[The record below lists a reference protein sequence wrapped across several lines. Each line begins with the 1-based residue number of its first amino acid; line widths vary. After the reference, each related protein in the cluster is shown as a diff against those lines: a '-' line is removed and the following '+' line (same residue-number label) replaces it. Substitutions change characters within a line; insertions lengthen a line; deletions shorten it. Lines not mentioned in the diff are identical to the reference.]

1 MNIFTET
8 KVSFF
13 KPYKNR
19 DGEWTPGRIPELK
32 PLFEVLTTDWQPRLT
47 AAIKREPDKS
57 RRDSLK
63 KRLYGITPSAVMKG
77 GRKGSA
83 SMVHTGLIQ
92 FDIDT
97 IPESEIQSYIA
108 VIRLIPHVLYLS
120 ISASGRGLWGLM
132 QITDPEKHSLHYD
145 AIKASF
151 NEIGIKIDTAP
162 RAVNSLRFLSYDPQA
177 YFNPDAPVF
186 DEIIEPVKPKPYKSK
201 LKSRLKVQGDFNN
214 PNKWFN
220 SNCTAEYIT
229 EILEN
234 FDFAFHSI
242 NGPRHRFTRPG
253 KDVSAGLSV
262 DFHEEKRILY
272 SFSSSV
278 QGLEYWKQEKEN
290 GWSCSPL
297 TALLIYGCGGF
308 KQKHWAIAHRYIKDK
323 MEYSLMI

>member
-13 KPYKNR
+13 KPFKNTK
-19 DGEWTPGRIPELK
+19 GEWIPGITPELK
-32 PLFEVLTTDWQPRLT
+32 SLLEVLTTDWQPRLT
-47 AAIKREPDKS
+47 AAIKGEPDKS
-57 RRDSLK
+57 RRDALK
-63 KRLYGITPSAVMKG
+63 KRLYGITPSARMTG
-77 GRKGSA
+77 GRNGSFLK
-83 SMVHTGLIQ
+83 VHTRLMQ

-97 IPESEIQSYIA
+97 IPESKIENYRTI
-108 VIRLIPHVLYLS
+108 IRMIPHVLYLS

-132 QITDPEKHSLHYD
+132 QISEPEKHSLHYD

-151 NEIGIKIDTAP
+151 SEIGIKIDTAP

-177 YFNPDAPVF
+177 YFNPGALVF
-186 DEIIEPVKPKPYKSK
+186 DKIIEPVKPKPYKSK
-201 LKSRLKVQGDFNN
+201 FQNRFKVRGDFNN
-214 PNKWFN
+214 PIEWFN
-220 SNCTAEYIT
+220 SNCTAEFIT

-234 FDFAFHSI
+234 FDFAFHS
-242 NGPRHRFTRPG
+242 NDGSRHRFTRPG

-262 DFHEEKRILY
+262 DFHEEKRTLY

-278 QGLEYWKQEKEN
+278 PGLEYWKREKET
-290 GWSCSPL
+290 GWSCAPL

-308 KQKHWAIAHRYIKDK
+308 KKKHWAIAYRYIKDK

>member
-13 KPYKNR
+13 KPYKNK
-19 DGEWTPGRIPELK
+19 DGEWTTGTIPELK

-83 SMVHTGLIQ
+83 LMVHTGLIQ

-108 VIRLIPHVLYLS
+108 IIRRIPHVLYLS
-120 ISASGRGLWGLM
+120 VSASGRGLWGLI
-132 QITDPEKHSLHYD
+132 QISAPQNHSLHYR

-151 NEIGIKIDTAP
+151 KEIGIKLDTAP

-177 YFNPDAPVF
+177 YFNPGALVF
-186 DEIIEPVKPKPYKSK
+186 DKIIEPVKPKPYKSK
-201 LKSRLKVQGDFNN
+201 LKNRVKLPGDFNN
-214 PNKWFN
+214 PLDWFN
-220 SNCTAEYIT
+220 GNCTAEFIM

-234 FDFAFHSI
+234 FDFAYHS
-242 NGPRHRFTRPG
+242 NDGPRHRFTRPG

-262 DFHEEKRILY
+262 DFHEEKRTLY
-272 SFSSSV
+272 SFSSNV
-278 QGLEYWKQEKEN
+278 PGLEYWKQEKEN

-308 KQKHWAIAHRYIKDK
+308 KKKHWAIAYRYIKDK

>member
-13 KPYKNR
+13 KPYKNK
-19 DGEWTPGRIPELK
+19 DGEWTTGTIPELK

-83 SMVHTGLIQ
+83 LMVHTGLIQ

-108 VIRLIPHVLYLS
+108 IIRRIPHVLYLS
-120 ISASGRGLWGLM
+120 VSASGRGLWGLI
-132 QITDPEKHSLHYD
+132 QISAPQNHSLHYD

-151 NEIGIKIDTAP
+151 SEIGIKIDTAP

-177 YFNPDAPVF
+177 YFNP
-186 DEIIEPVKPKPYKSK
+186 
-201 LKSRLKVQGDFNN
+201 G
-214 PNKWFN
+214 
-220 SNCTAEYIT
+220 
-229 EILEN
+229 
-234 FDFAFHSI
+234 
-242 NGPRHRFTRPG
+242 
-253 KDVSAGLSV
+253 
-262 DFHEEKRILY
+262 
-272 SFSSSV
+272 
-278 QGLEYWKQEKEN
+278 
-290 GWSCSPL
+290 
-297 TALLIYGCGGF
+297 ALV
-308 KQKHWAIAHRYIKDK
+308 
-323 MEYSLMI
+323 